1 MIKVIKLKNGK
12 LTAEF
17 TDEYASTVLVSQRQ
31 YRKDVLVED
40 VLFLARHQT
49 IVVFRVLHLER
60 VISLDLQTSVS
71 HVIRRSKSNLLIIN
85 TT

>member
-1 MIKVIKLKNGK
+1 MIKVIKFKNGK
-12 LTAEF
+12 LTAKF
-17 TDEYASTVLVSQRQ
+17 ADEYASTVLVSQRQ

-49 IVVFRVLHLER
+49 IVMFRVLHLER

-71 HVIRRSKSNLLIIN
+71 HVIRRSKSNLRIIN